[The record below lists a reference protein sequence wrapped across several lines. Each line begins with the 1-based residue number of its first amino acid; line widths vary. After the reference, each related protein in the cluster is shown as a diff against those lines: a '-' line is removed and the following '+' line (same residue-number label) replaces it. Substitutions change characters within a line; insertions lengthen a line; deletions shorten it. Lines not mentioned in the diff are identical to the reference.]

1 MLRCRKPVLIAVQ
14 SVTISASSHVPE
26 IAMTS
31 QRTLAYLCLFA
42 LFGAVAGC
50 RSTHVRTSTEFAEH
64 GSLQGVRI
72 VLVEPEIQLYE
83 LKASGMPEPRA
94 DWSRAAQQRLPQIF
108 GDMLRQKNAILLP
121 DYRPPVDMPPEH
133 RIRQVLALNQAVMS
147 TIFLHSY
154 LHMPLPTRGA
164 AHKKPLSWT
173 LGPGVEEIRRATG
186 ADYMLYVY
194 VQDTYASTG
203 RVAMMLL
210 GLALQVAILN
220 GGQQAGI
227 ATMVD
232 LRTGDVVWFNVLVDQ
247 LGDLRD
253 PEGARDTARH
263 LLKGLPL

>member
-1 MLRCRKPVLIAVQ
+1 
-14 SVTISASSHVPE
+14 
-26 IAMTS
+26 MTS

-42 LFGAVAGC
+42 GFVMVAGC
-50 RSTHVRTSTEFAEH
+50 RSTHVRTSGDFAEY
-64 GSLQGVRI
+64 GSLEGAKI

-94 DWSRAAQQRLPQIF
+94 DWSREAQQRLPQVF
-108 GDMLRQKNAILLP
+108 GEMLRQKNAILLP
-121 DYRPPVDMPPEH
+121 DYRPSPELPPEH

-154 LHMPLPTRGA
+154 QHVPLPTRGA
-164 AHKKPLSWT
+164 ARKKPLSWT
-173 LGPGVEEIRRATG
+173 LGPGVGEIRRVTG

-194 VQDTYASTG
+194 VQDTYASSG

-227 ATMVD
+227 ATLVD

-253 PEGARDTARH
+253 AEGARNTARN